1 MPSIKPTLDRAHGR
15 RSHIQLASAVFATLL
30 FCAGLFG
37 AEFPSAQSTV
47 PEVKLVVTGD
57 VPTPLTL
64 TAADFASMPRE
75 SVETADSDGTKTTYE
90 GVPLQEILKK
100 AGIPFGR
107 QMRGKDLAGYVLASA
122 KDGYEIVFSLGELDP
137 DLGGVRAI
145 VADKRDGKPLFQYQG
160 PIRLVLPG
168 DKAGARSVRMLEK
181 LEVVKLRK

>member
-1 MPSIKPTLDRAHGR
+1 MRFTAPKLPAARIHMIRLRIA
-15 RSHIQLASAVFATLL
+15 LATVSMLMISGVFLAAQTAPELKLL
-30 FCAGLFG
+30 
-37 AEFPSAQSTV
+37 
-47 PEVKLVVTGD
+47 VTGD

-64 TAADFASMPRE
+64 TAKDLASMPRE
-75 SVETADSDGTKTTYE
+75 TAHVDDPDGGKTTYE
-90 GVPLQEILKK
+90 GVPLQEILTK

-137 DLGGVRAI
+137 DLGGEKVL
-145 VADKRDGKPLFQYQG
+145 VADKRDGKPLFEYQG
-160 PIRLVLPG
+160 PARLVLPA

>member
-1 MPSIKPTLDRAHGR
+1 MTQNRIRRAPMVLIGIV
-15 RSHIQLASAVFATLL
+15 SLA
-30 FCAGLFG
+30 FCAMFL
-37 AEFPSAQSTV
+37 AAQTA
-47 PEVKLVVTGD
+47 PEPNIVVTGD

-64 TAADFASMPRE
+64 SAKDLAVMPRE
-75 SVETADSDGTKTTYE
+75 TVEVTDADGSKTAYE

-122 KDGYEIVFSLGELDP
+122 KDGYQIVFSLGELDP
-137 DLGGVRAI
+137 DLGGVHAL
-145 VADKRDGKPLFQYQG
+145 VADKRDGKPLFEYQG
-160 PIRLVLPG
+160 PFRLVLPN